1 MLAIVKPL
9 NKRADKDKKQ
19 EIQKTRDKKNQTIT
33 IQKNT
38 KSKNPRQETHKR
50 IQTKTIQKN
59 TKKSNYNYTEEQKS
73 QTRRDTIRLK
83 LTQVVHKQE
92 SNEIKLY
99 RRTQK
104 PDQKR

>member
-9 NKRADKDKKQ
+9 NKRADKDKK
-19 EIQKTRDKKNQTIT
+19 TR
-33 IQKNT
+33 NT
-38 KSKNPRQETHKR
+38 KDKRQE
-50 IQTKTIQKN
+50 
-59 TKKSNYNYTEEQKS
+59 KSNYNYTEEQKS
-73 QTRRDTIRLK
+73 QSRRDTIRLK
-83 LTQVVHKQE
+83 LTQVVHEQE